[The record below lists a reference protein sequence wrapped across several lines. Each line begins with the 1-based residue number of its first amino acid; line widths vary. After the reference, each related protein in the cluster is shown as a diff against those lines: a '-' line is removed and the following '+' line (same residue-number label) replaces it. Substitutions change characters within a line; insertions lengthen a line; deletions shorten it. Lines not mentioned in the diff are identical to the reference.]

1 MASYE
6 QAKSILFNSVSRR
19 TLYSLKIQ
27 NRGKNGIT
35 NPDLDLTKEESRYLK
50 LFCSRITVPGISVRS
65 MTSIGQEDM
74 GIFRATP
81 TEVRHGTNQ
90 LMVEMIE
97 NANFGAHDMVRKL
110 FNQVAQ
116 GSNPRGKDRTIK
128 MNYYNNY
135 IRDIIVD
142 KLEFPD
148 GPSPLN
154 NAVNQNELDF
164 GYKRVAR
171 YKFERCYVSNI
182 GEYVLDSS
190 AFNDYLSFPVVFS
203 YESFHVNSEK
213 KYNVE
218 NPFDFM
224 EMISIEG
231 KTNFFERRVG
241 EYALAN
247 KENNSNTT
255 VFTFDDDF

>member
-6 QAKSILFNSVSRR
+6 QAKSILSNSVSRR
-19 TLYSLKIQ
+19 TLYSLKIH
-27 NRGKNGIT
+27 NRGKDGRTDPSLN
-35 NPDLDLTKEESRYLK
+35 LTDEEKRYLK
-50 LFCSRITVPGISVRS
+50 LFCNRITVPGISVRT

-97 NANFGAHDMVRKL
+97 NSNFSAHDMMRKL

-116 GSNPRGKDRTIK
+116 NSNPRGNDRTIK
-128 MNYYNNY
+128 MNYYDSYVRN
-135 IRDIIVD
+135 IVVD

-148 GPSPLN
+148 GPTPLKDAIN
-154 NAVNQNELDF
+154 TDQLDF

-171 YKFERCYVSNI
+171 YTFERCYVSNV
-182 GEYVLDSS
+182 GEFVLDSS
-190 AFNDYLSFPVVFS
+190 AFNDYLSFPVTFS

-213 KYNVE
+213 KYNV
-218 NPFDFM
+218 DRK
-224 EMISIEG
+224 G
-231 KTNFFERRVG
+231 K
-241 EYALAN
+241 
-247 KENNSNTT
+247 
-255 VFTFDDDF
+255 